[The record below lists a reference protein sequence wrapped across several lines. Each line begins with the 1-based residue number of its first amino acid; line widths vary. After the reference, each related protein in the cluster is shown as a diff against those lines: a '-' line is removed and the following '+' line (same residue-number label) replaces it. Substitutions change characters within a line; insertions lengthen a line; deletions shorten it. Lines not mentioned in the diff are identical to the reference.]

1 MAATTPPL
9 FRVLKVLH
17 TALTIGMLFFA
28 GISFL
33 VVKKGLFATAVD
45 PSLDRIL
52 QVISIVVSALLILFG
67 FRLFNKRVMA
77 IRNADYN
84 AVEKMDK
91 YRTACITWW
100 AMIEGPGLLAFVCFL
115 LVPNYAFLVLGC
127 FHIAILAIFMP
138 RWDNIILLLKINS
151 QELAELEQD
160 NSGK

>member
-1 MAATTPPL
+1 MAVANPPL
-9 FRVLKVLH
+9 FRILKVLH
-17 TALTIGMLFFA
+17 TALTIGMLAFA

-33 VVKKGLFATAVD
+33 IVKKGILTDVLD

-52 QVISIVVSALLILFG
+52 QVIAISLSALLILFG
-67 FRLFNKRVMA
+67 FRMFNKRVMT
-77 IRNADYN
+77 IRNSELS
-84 AVEKMDK
+84 AVEKMNQ
-91 YRTACITWW
+91 YRAACITWW
-100 AMIEGPGLLAFVCFL
+100 AMIEAPGLFAFICFL

-160 NSGK
+160 SSGK